1 MIDPDVSRAST
12 EDRQKAIASAARALL
27 AERGFE
33 GLRTRE
39 IAERVGIN
47 IATLHYHVPTKQA
60 LVRLVAQSLREDF
73 VAQHTRRPR
82 EGLDAAARL
91 DLEFA
96 DFRELFAT
104 DRQLLVVMAEL
115 GARARRDGEVAA
127 EIVPLNAAWHGQVAA
142 LLAQG
147 RDEGRFEP
155 GIDPA
160 AFATVLI
167 GSMTACLRQ
176 PDPSLAHLDA
186 VCAQLRRAIIKT

>member
-127 EIVPLNAAWHGQVAA
+127 EIVPLNATWHGQVAA